1 MLIQIRKTDC
11 YESVLKHFLK
21 MLSPLNYSLQ
31 IPAKGILL
39 FYSPQYKI
47 EESVTLLA
55 YHFVQEIFYL
65 YVLYADLVLVFE
77 FFS

>member
-1 MLIQIRKTDC
+1 
-11 YESVLKHFLK
+11 

-77 FFS
+77 FFSWISKVLAEILCCLQLLTL